1 MKCPDQEFQVGVD
14 LKLPFWGKNR
24 EIGINRKI
32 CRKYEK
38 GNLTIFI
45 IEIHV
50 LAKFH
55 EEVMI
60 FDEIRGQVKV
70 LNTPNFKKTRL
81 I

>member
-1 MKCPDQEFQVGVD
+1 MISKHLELLMECPDQEVRVGVD

-50 LAKFH
+50 LAK
-55 EEVMI
+55 
-60 FDEIRGQVKV
+60 
-70 LNTPNFKKTRL
+70 LPNFQRRRL